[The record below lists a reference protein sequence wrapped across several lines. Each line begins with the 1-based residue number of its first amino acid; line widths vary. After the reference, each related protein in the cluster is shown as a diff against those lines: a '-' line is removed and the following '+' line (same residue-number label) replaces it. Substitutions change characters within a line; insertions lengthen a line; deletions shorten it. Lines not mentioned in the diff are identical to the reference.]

1 MKKRLVAA
9 SVKGGVIGRREVG
22 LAIRGQRLESL

>member
-9 SVKGGVIGRREVG
+9 RVKGGGIGRREVG
-22 LAIRGQRLESL
+22 LAIKGQQL